1 MGLAMGKYQLV
12 WNIHHRPGGFDL
24 LTPLFCITPLLKSLG
39 RCEITSFNGI
49 YWEPTGNSFNR
60 KKKIGE
66 IVCLDNN
73 SDNIIF
79 IVIYVY
85 IYTVYI
91 AISPT

>member
-1 MGLAMGKYQLV
+1 MGKYQLV

-49 YWEPTGNSFNR
+49 YWEPTGNSLNR
-60 KKKIGE
+60 KKIGE

-85 IYTVYI
+85 IYSIYCYI
-91 AISPT
+91 TNLI